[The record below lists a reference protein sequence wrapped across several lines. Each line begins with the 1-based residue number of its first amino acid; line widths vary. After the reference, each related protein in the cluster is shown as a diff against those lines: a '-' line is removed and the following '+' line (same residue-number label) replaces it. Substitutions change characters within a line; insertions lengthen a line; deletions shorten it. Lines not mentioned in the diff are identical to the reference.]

1 MEDQGKFF
9 NVIIERTNQRLN
21 SLQAQVIVLESQLQM
36 ANEERDAYKRYA
48 ESFSPQS
55 LSAPELALLQEQH
68 FILLR
73 ENKAYKE
80 QLDIFTSPAFTSDP
94 NYYNKMRQVQEQ
106 NETLAHEVKRLQ
118 RLVKE

>member
-48 ESFSPQS
+48 ESLSPQS

-68 FILLR
+68 LILLQ
-73 ENKAYKE
+73 ENKTYKE
-80 QLDIFTSPAFTSDP
+80 QLDIFKSPAFTSDF
-94 NYYNKMRQVQEQ
+94 NLNIKMKQVQEQ
-106 NETLAHEVKRLQ
+106 NETLSMEVRRLQ

>member
-80 QLDIFTSPAFTSDP
+80 QLDIFKAQGFTSDP
-94 NYYNKMRQVQEQ
+94 NLYNKMRQVQEQ
-106 NETLAHEVKRLQ
+106 NETLSMEVRRLQ